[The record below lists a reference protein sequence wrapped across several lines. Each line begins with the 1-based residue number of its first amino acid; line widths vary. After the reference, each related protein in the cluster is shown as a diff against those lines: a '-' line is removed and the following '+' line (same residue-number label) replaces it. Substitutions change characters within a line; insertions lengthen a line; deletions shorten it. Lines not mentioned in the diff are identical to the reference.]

1 MGSVVEE
8 KMSTTP
14 NAEPPTSHAQLR
26 VAGNTS
32 DVKGRT
38 SNILWRIVDLI
49 VAVIFIYAGAIK
61 ALDPVQFASD
71 IDNYKILPWPISVAL
86 AFYLPWLEIFCGF
99 ALVVRLLY
107 RGALSILTTLIL
119 TFTLMTIAAKVRGL
133 DITCGC
139 FGHASQNWSFPSK
152 PRLEI
157 DRKASFNFPSGDSSQ
172 ALHEWFGVTSQ
183 QDGSSTLHSMFPL
196 LYRSESRTAN
206 RARKAQAGRWPAAIL
221 VNF

>member
-1 MGSVVEE
+1 MAQEE
-8 KMSTTP
+8 MSKTP
-14 NAEPPTSHAQLR
+14 NAQLSTSNLQLSGD
-26 VAGNTS
+26 AS
-32 DVKGRT
+32 T
-38 SNILWRIVDLI
+38 SNILRRIVDLI
-49 VAVIFIYAGAIK
+49 VAGVFIYAGAIK

-139 FGHASQNWSFPSK
+139 FGHASQNWSFPSH
-152 PRLEI
+152 L
-157 DRKASFNFPSGDSSQ
+157 ATN
-172 ALHEWFGVTSQ
+172 L
-183 QDGSSTLHSMFPL
+183 
-196 LYRSESRTAN
+196 
-206 RARKAQAGRWPAAIL
+206 AIL
-221 VNF
+221 AALVVLSFKAASGNRPQSVV